1 MFHSSGHRSRLLRT
15 ASLAAAVAVVAALAG
30 PAAAASATPVSAR
43 AAAPASLPGDTTP
56 IASGPTSLEVDSLLD
71 LEGAANL
78 KVGGGN
84 LIHSNNRITGGTVR
98 LSGSVTLKAGNNL
111 ASVKN
116 ISIDIAT
123 GTVRATVAGKA
134 MILGTIDTSSL
145 RLRSEPGSDLLY
157 VVIGLVDDNNIVLGA
172 DAAARL
178 HGILG
183 VQLEEGDTLLT
194 GSIGAAVVLDAAL
207 AADLSVDLDAAVAAG
222 LDVDVELNADIDVSL
237 DLDLGLSVSI
247 L

>member
-1 MFHSSGHRSRLLRT
+1 MFRSSGHRPRLLRT

-43 AAAPASLPGDTTP
+43 TTAPASVPGDSTP
-56 IASGPTSLEVDSLLD
+56 ISSGPTSLEVDSLLD
-71 LEGAANL
+71 LEGAASL
-78 KVGGGN
+78 KVVGGS
-84 LIHSNNRITGGTVR
+84 LIHSNHRITGGVVR
-98 LSGSVTLKAGNNL
+98 LGGVVSLKAGNNR
-111 ASVKN
+111 ATVKN

-123 GTVRATVAGKA
+123 GVVRANVAGKV

-145 RLRSEPGSDLLY
+145 RLRSEPGSNLLY
-157 VVIGLVDDNNIVLGA
+157 VVIGLVDDNNIELGA
-172 DAAARL
+172 AAAARL

-183 VQLEEGDTLLT
+183 VQLEEGQTLLT
-194 GSIGAAVVLDAAL
+194 GSIGAAVVLDADL
-207 AADLSVDLDAAVAAG
+207 AADLRVDLGAAIEAG
-222 LDVDVELNADIDVSL
+222 LDVDVSLDADIDVSL